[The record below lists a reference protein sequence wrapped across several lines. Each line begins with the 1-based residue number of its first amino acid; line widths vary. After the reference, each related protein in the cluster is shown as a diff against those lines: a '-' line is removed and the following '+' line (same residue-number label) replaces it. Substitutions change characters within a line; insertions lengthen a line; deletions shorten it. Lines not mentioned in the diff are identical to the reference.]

1 MKTDS
6 IVFGGGCFWCLEAAY
21 QMIRG
26 VQEVTPGYSGGELD
40 HPTYNQ
46 VCSGTTGHAEV
57 VKVVFDAEVISL
69 EQILN
74 VFWIIH
80 DPTSL
85 NKQGADE
92 GTQYRS
98 IILFSNP
105 AQEKAAIDS
114 LHQAQKLCDKPIVTE
129 VRRLEKFWT
138 AEDYH
143 HNYFLNNPSQAYC
156 QIVIN
161 PKLAKLRQRHSGLL
175 ALPFN
180 QDLNNVI

>member
-1 MKTDS
+1 MNSDS
-6 IVFGGGCFWCLEAAY
+6 IVLGGGCFWCTEAVY
-21 QMIRG
+21 QQIRG
-26 VQEVTPGYSGGELD
+26 VTEVMPGYSGGQAD
-40 HPTYNQ
+40 HPTYEQ
-46 VCSGTTGHAEV
+46 ICSDTTGHAEV
-57 VKVVFDAEVISL
+57 VKVTFDPEQISL
-69 EQILN
+69 EQILDI
-74 VFWIIH
+74 FWATH

-105 AQEKAAIDS
+105 RQEKTVISS
-114 LHQAQKLCDKPIVTE
+114 LHEAQKLWDKPIVTQV
-129 VRRLEKFWT
+129 VRLDKFWT

-161 PKLAKLRQRHSGLL
+161 PKLSKLRESYSEFLK
-175 ALPFN
+175 
-180 QDLNNVI
+180 